1 MLAVAFQYLP
11 AWMGD
16 LHPLLPIDILG
27 VIVTISAVICG
38 AAIGFERERRE
49 KAAGIRTLVL
59 VCLGSCIFTIAGILI
74 AGEKNDPG
82 RIAAQVVTGIGF
94 LGAGAIVHSRGLV
107 IGVTTA
113 AAIWT
118 VAAIGVVLG
127 AGYVVA
133 GFIFTFLVLATLTVE
148 RMCDRFIDGPC
159 DWAVLHLGFDPDAGR
174 TRALIQGVLDDH
186 AIPDA
191 RIRFST
197 ASGGAESVEIRFCR
211 RHRSHRNFLPFLAAI
226 PAVRKLE
233 TNASTDPTR

>member
-1 MLAVAFQYLP
+1 MSAHAFQYLP

-59 VCLGSCIFTIAGILI
+59 VCLGSCIFTIAGIMI
-74 AGEKNDPG
+74 ATDKNDPG
-82 RIAAQVVTGIGF
+82 RVAAQVVTGIGF
-94 LGAGAIVHSRGLV
+94 LGAGAIIHSRGLV
-107 IGVTTA
+107 FGVTTA

-127 AGYVVA
+127 TGYVVA
-133 GFIFTFLVLATLTVE
+133 GYFFTILVLATLTIE
-148 RMCDRFIDGPC
+148 RLCDRFIDGPC
-159 DWAVLHLGFDPDAGR
+159 DWATARFDFDPDAGR
-174 TRALIQGVLDDH
+174 TRAIIQGVLDDYAVH
-186 AIPDA
+186 DD

-197 ASGGAESVEIRFCR
+197 APGGAESVEVRYCR
-211 RHRSHRNFLPFLAAI
+211 RHRSHRTFIPVLAAL
-226 PAVRKLE
+226 PAVKKLE
-233 TNASTDPTR
+233 TLASPAPSR

>member
-1 MLAVAFQYLP
+1 MLAAAFQYLP

-27 VIVTISAVICG
+27 VIVTISSVICG

-59 VCLGSCIFTIAGILI
+59 VCLGSCIFTIAGIMI
-74 AGEKNDPG
+74 AQDKNDPG

-94 LGAGAIVHSRGLV
+94 LGAGAIIHGRGLV
-107 IGVTTA
+107 FGVTTA

-127 AGYVVA
+127 TGYVAAGY
-133 GFIFTFLVLATLTVE
+133 FFTVLVLATLTIE

-159 DWAVLHLGFDPDAGR
+159 EWVTLRLDFDSDAGR
-174 TRALIQGVLDDH
+174 SRAAIQGILDDY
-186 AIPDA
+186 AIHDD
-191 RIRFST
+191 RVRFTS
-197 ASGGAESVEIRFCR
+197 AAGGAESVEVRYCR
-211 RHRSHRNFLPFLAAI
+211 RHRSHRNFIPVLAALPGVRKIESVAI
-226 PAVRKLE
+226 PA
-233 TNASTDPTR
+233 PTR